1 MQIASWYAAN
11 LQHIQNIRKRAMV
24 ASGQHGAVKHE
35 QCYTMTAITQ
45 QTQNAEVKAVAKWV
59 SLMVMAMFCR

>member
-1 MQIASWYAAN
+1 
-11 LQHIQNIRKRAMV
+11 MV

-45 QTQNAEVKAVAKWV
+45 QTQNAEDKAVATWV

>member
-1 MQIASWYAAN
+1 
-11 LQHIQNIRKRAMV
+11 MV
-24 ASGQHGAVKHE
+24 ASGRHGAVKHE

-45 QTQNAEVKAVAKWV
+45 QTQNAEDIAVAIWI